1 MVLRRI
7 FYKMQADNTKGR
19 EKEKRLNEK
28 QEMIRKVVTW
38 LREEGMNPE
47 DKTSG
52 RDDASYFARIVTK
65 PGKESPQG
73 QIIGEE
79 GFHVFFP
86 ATKIDSVTISELI
99 ELKYED
105 RQAYKS
111 LAAKQEGIL
120 RQNRFYFDLQ
130 LALLQK
136 NVFFVFEGGVRELKS
151 LEVSK
156 VVFFDGL
163 TKDKFFDTYITV
175 DTAVAIARIK
185 LRQLRDEILPSKAW
199 QTDDDSSDL
208 R

>member
-1 MVLRRI
+1 
-7 FYKMQADNTKGR
+7 
-19 EKEKRLNEK
+19 
-28 QEMIRKVVTW
+28 
-38 LREEGMNPE
+38 
-47 DKTSG
+47 
-52 RDDASYFARIVTK
+52 
-65 PGKESPQG
+65 
-73 QIIGEE
+73 
-79 GFHVFFP
+79 
-86 ATKIDSVTISELI
+86 
-99 ELKYED
+99 
-105 RQAYKS
+105 